1 MVADVIE
8 HCGLDYDSG
17 SEDQTDYSPDWRLND
32 TAAAGDG
39 YSDSLLEAFQF
50 ESEHDRRGTCVW
62 KLQLHVL
69 VKAHISSK

>member
-1 MVADVIE
+1 MASSILELCHRARMVADIIE

-39 YSDSLLEAFQF
+39 YSESLVEAFQF
-50 ESEHDRRGTCVW
+50 ESEDDRRGTCVW
-62 KLQLHVL
+62 K
-69 VKAHISSK
+69 